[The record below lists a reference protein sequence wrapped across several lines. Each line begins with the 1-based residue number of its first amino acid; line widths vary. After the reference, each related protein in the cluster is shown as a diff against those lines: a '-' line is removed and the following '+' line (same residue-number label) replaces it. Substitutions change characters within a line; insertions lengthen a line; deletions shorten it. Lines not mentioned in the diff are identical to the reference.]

1 MEACEIVPQRSP
13 EPGAPPPLPRILL
26 VEDNPGDAELIQIL
40 LERNVESPLL
50 VHCVPRL
57 DRAIACLRADTFA
70 AIVLDLGLP
79 DCHGIE
85 TLTAIQRHAAGT
97 PIIVLTEL
105 CDFELS
111 LMAVRQGAQDYL
123 SKGLLCGE
131 LLARSI
137 RFALERTT
145 ILAEVTSDSLTD
157 ELTGLYNRRGFMA
170 LAAPVFKA
178 ARRYAGDTKLVYL
191 DLDGLKPINDLLGHD
206 VGDQVLREA
215 AQTLREVFRESDIVA
230 RLGGD
235 EFAVLAL
242 GESASTSTILSQLD
256 AQIGEHNAEPGRN
269 YRLSISAGAVTYE
282 PQRHGSFE
290 ALLQEGDRLMYEQKR
305 AKRNSLAGASG

>member
-1 MEACEIVPQRSP
+1 MQACELVPHCSP
-13 EPGAPPPLPRILL
+13 EPGALRSLPRILL

-40 LERNVESPLL
+40 LERNVESPLQ

-57 DRAIACLRADTFA
+57 DRAIACLRADSFA

-79 DCHGIE
+79 DCQGIE
-85 TLTAIQRHAAGT
+85 TLTRLQQHAAGT
-97 PIIVLTEL
+97 PIIVLTGQN
-105 CDFELS
+105 DFELS
-111 LMAVRQGAQDYL
+111 LSAVRKGAQDYL

-170 LAAPVFKA
+170 LAAPFFKTA
-178 ARRYAGDTKLVYL
+178 SRYASDATLVYL
-191 DLDGLKPINDLLGHD
+191 DLDGLKPLNDLLGHD
-206 VGDQVLREA
+206 VGDQALRET
-215 AQTLREVFRESDIVA
+215 AQTLREVFRESDIMA

-235 EFAVLAL
+235 EFAVLAQ
-242 GESASTSTILSQLD
+242 GNSADTSGILKRLD
-256 AQIGEHNAEPGRN
+256 KRIAEHNTQPGRQFK
-269 YRLSISAGAVTYE
+269 LSMSVGAVTYV
-282 PQRHGSFE
+282 PQRHGSIE
-290 ALLQEGDRLMYEQKR
+290 VLLQEGDSLMYAQKR
-305 AKRNSLAGASG
+305 GKRSRLAAEPT